1 VKRDQELLR
10 QLLFEYEAQDD
21 WLIIA
26 TSTLSM
32 TSEARIRMGHL
43 KILCDAGFVTPVGRD
58 TYRLTNAGH
67 DYLDAVR
74 DEGIWKRTSDAV
86 AQTGGSV
93 TLEVLKALAVG
104 FTKKQISERTG
115 IEL

>member
-10 QLLFEYEAQDD
+10 QLLFEFEAQDD
-21 WLIIA
+21 WLILA
-26 TSTLSM
+26 SSTDGM
-32 TSEARIRMGHL
+32 TAEDRRRLGHL
-43 KILCDAGFVTPVGRD
+43 KILYDAGFVTPVASG

-74 DEGIWKRTSDAV
+74 DAGIWKKTSDAV